1 MNEKALANTTV
12 RVFFTLEDFIDYT
25 LVYRRMH
32 RFFVDTLG
40 ISEDTFQWIMNEV
53 YESRWKNAAARTM
66 KYPIV
71 VE

>member
-1 MNEKALANTTV
+1 MNKEALVSTSL
-12 RVFFTLEDFIDYT
+12 RMFFTLEDFIEYT

-32 RFFVDTLG
+32 RFFVDMLG

-53 YESRWKNAAARTM
+53 YESRWKDAAARTM
-66 KYPIV
+66 RHPIA